1 MRRRTKV
8 LAGSF
13 VVVGAFGLWARLG
26 GLPVAITQPKTI
38 SAPTFLASDGS
49 PLDAAATRALAASKG
64 QSSGVRGPSLA
75 QQARRLAEATKAAE
89 DRRFTSHVGV
99 DPIAVVRAIGA
110 DIRAR
115 RVVQGGS
122 TITQQLVKLRAG
134 ASADGRGV
142 TSKFRQAVYALRL
155 EHRMTKDQILS
166 AYLSEAP
173 YGGRMIGAEAAAEG
187 YFGTS
192 ASQLSWAQAAYL
204 AALPQRPTAFNPRRD
219 QKAARNRQVWI
230 LRRLRKTGAITEAE
244 LKTSLTESLNLVP
257 DAFDP
262 QAPHFT
268 EMLAKQ
274 MKSTGTPI
282 RTTLNASLQRDV
294 VGIARQQRREL
305 RKNHAAN
312 VAVVVID
319 NRTGAVRA
327 WEGSGD
333 YFDADHGGML
343 NGPMLTRQV
352 GSTIKPF
359 IYAGAFDAGSAPGD
373 LIDDTPFET
382 MADGKNFQPQNYDHK
397 FRGPIPM
404 REALASSVNI
414 PAVRLLADQT
424 PRVLM
429 DRLARAGIKLPFGPQ
444 HYGLALGLG
453 TAEISLLDLT
463 KAYASFARG
472 GLSLDATFVEPA
484 KVQTSGRRVASES
497 AAFLVSDV
505 LSDNEA
511 RATAFGRRSALKFTF
526 PVAAKT
532 GTSQNFHDN
541 WVVGFT
547 ADFTVGVWVGNFD
560 RTPLAGATGV
570 TGAGP
575 VFHAVMLAAHR
586 YLTPNSGLSPD
597 ATLLSSVPDDL
608 VAVPNGSRT
617 EYEWLVPRKKVESK
631 PALGGQLRLVEPVD
645 GGKYL
650 LDESRPGDAQSL
662 PLRASG
668 GSAPYAFTV
677 DGDPF
682 TGSSWALEAGRHEVC
697 VRDRAGA
704 ERCSQFSVS

>member
-1 MRRRTKV
+1 MRRRTTV

-13 VVVGAFGLWARLG
+13 VVVGAPGLWVRFG
-26 GLPVAITQPKTI
+26 GLPVVITEPKTI
-38 SAPTFLASDGS
+38 RTPTFLARDGT

-64 QSSGVRGPSLA
+64 QSSVVRGPSLA
-75 QQARRLAEATKAAE
+75 RQAKRLAEATKAAE
-89 DRRFTSHVGV
+89 DRRFGSHPGV
-99 DPIAVVRAIGA
+99 DPIAVARAVGA

-134 ASADGRGV
+134 RSADGRGV
-142 TSKFRQAVYALRL
+142 TSKLRQAVYALRL

-173 YGGRMIGAEAAAEG
+173 YGGRMVGAESAAQG

-192 ASQLSWAQAAYL
+192 ASQLSWARAAYL

-219 QKAARNRQVWI
+219 ETAARQRQIWI
-230 LRRLRKTGAITEAE
+230 LRRLRKTGVISNAE
-244 LKTSLTESLNLVP
+244 LTKSLAEPLDLVP

-268 EMLAKQ
+268 EMLAK
-274 MKSTGTPI
+274 KVSSTGNPI
-282 RTTLNASLQRDV
+282 RTTLDAALQRDV

-312 VAVVVID
+312 VAVVVIE

-343 NGPMLTRQV
+343 NGPLLARQV
-352 GSTIKPF
+352 GSTVKPF

-404 REALASSVNI
+404 RQALASSVNI

-424 PRVLM
+424 PRVLL
-429 DRLARAGIKLPFGPQ
+429 DRLERAGISLPFGPQ
-444 HYGLALGLG
+444 YYGLALGLG

-472 GLSLDATFVEPA
+472 GLSVNPAFVEPA
-484 KVQTSGRRVASES
+484 GVQTGGKRVASES
-497 AAFLVSDV
+497 AAFLVADV
-505 LSDNEA
+505 LADNEA

-586 YLTPNSGLSPD
+586 HLTPNSGLSPD
-597 ATLLSSVPDDL
+597 DSLLPSVPTDL
-608 VAVPNGSRT
+608 LAVPRGSRI
-617 EYEWLVPRKKVESK
+617 EYEWLVPRRKLEST
-631 PALGGQLRLVEPVD
+631 ASLGGGLRLVEPVN

-650 LDESRPGDAQSL
+650 LDANRPGDAQRL

-668 GSAPYAFTV
+668 GSGPYLFTV

-682 TGSSWALEAGRHEVC
+682 TGASWSLAVGSHEVC
-697 VRDRAGA
+697 VRDRAGT
-704 ERCSQFSVS
+704 ERCSRFSVS

>member
-13 VVVGAFGLWARLG
+13 VVVGALGLWARLG
-26 GLPVAITQPKTI
+26 GLPVAITQPRTI
-38 SAPTFLASDGS
+38 RAPTFLASDGS
-49 PLDAAATRALAASKG
+49 PLDAAATRALAAEKR
-64 QSSGVRGPSLA
+64 QSSKTRGPSLA
-75 QQARRLAEATKAAE
+75 KQAKRLAAATKAAE

-99 DPIAVVRAIGA
+99 DPIAVIRAVGA
-110 DIRAR
+110 DVRAR

-134 ASADGRGV
+134 SGSDGRSALG
-142 TSKFRQAVYALRL
+142 KLRQAIFALRL
-155 EHRMTKDQILS
+155 EHRLSKDDILS
-166 AYLSEAP
+166 AYLAEAP
-173 YGGRMIGAEAAAEG
+173 YGGRMIGAESAAEG

-192 ASQLSWAQAAYL
+192 ASQLTWAQAAYL

-219 QKAARNRQVWI
+219 QTAARHRQVWI
-230 LRRLRKTGAITEAE
+230 LRRLRKTGGINERE
-244 LKTSLTESLNLVP
+244 LKSALSEPLNLVP

-274 MKSTGTPI
+274 LTTTGVPI
-282 RTTLNASLQRDV
+282 RTTLDAALQRDV
-294 VGIARQQRREL
+294 VGIARQQRRVL

-312 VAVVVID
+312 VAVVVLD

-343 NGPMLTRQV
+343 NGPTLVRQV

-404 REALASSVNI
+404 RRALASSINI

-429 DRLARAGIKLPFGPQ
+429 NTLSRSGIDLPFGPQ

-472 GLSLDATFVEPA
+472 GMSLNPTFLEPA
-484 KVQTSGRRVASES
+484 KVQAGGRQVVSES

-511 RATAFGRRSALKFTF
+511 RASAFGRRSALKFTF

-541 WVVGFT
+541 WVVGYT

-586 YLTPNSGLSPD
+586 YLTPTAGLSPD
-597 ATLLSSVPDDL
+597 ATLLRSVPDDL
-608 VAVPNGSRT
+608 VAVEHGTRT
-617 EYEWLVPRKKVESK
+617 EYDWLVPRRRVVSA
-631 PALGGQLRLVEPVD
+631 PDLGGNLRLVEPV
-645 GGKYL
+645 GGGQYL
-650 LDESRPGDAQSL
+650 LDASRPGDAQRL

-668 GSAPYAFTV
+668 GSAPYLFMV

-682 TGSSWALEAGRHEVC
+682 TGSSWLLQVGRHEIC
-697 VRDRAGA
+697 VRDRAGTQ
-704 ERCSQFSVS
+704 RCSRFSVS